1 MTQILRDEPARFRS
15 QVLSRS
21 ITWHRSRFSRCT
33 SSLGNTPRLS
43 STRVAAS
50 TPISSEAEAQKKC
63 ETFQQLVEP
72 EVGAAPLGRMLGVL
86 FRTEYEGRTLRQN
99 LGLARPVNR
108 FA

>member
-1 MTQILRDEPARFRS
+1 
-15 QVLSRS
+15 VLSRS

-43 STRVAAS
+43 SIRVAAS
-50 TPISSEAEAQKKC
+50 TPISSDGGFIVLRLGNNISAKKC
-63 ETFQQLVEP
+63 GTFQQLVEP
-72 EVGAAPLGRMLGVL
+72 EVGVALLGRMLGGL